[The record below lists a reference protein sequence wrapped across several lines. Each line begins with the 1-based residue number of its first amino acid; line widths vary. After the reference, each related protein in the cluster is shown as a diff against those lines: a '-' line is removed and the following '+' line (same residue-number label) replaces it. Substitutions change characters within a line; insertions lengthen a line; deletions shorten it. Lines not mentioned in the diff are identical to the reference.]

1 MVVSKEM
8 DRVVGGGMVYVVV
21 AMHSSGASVM
31 VVSTGSPGAGGLPNV
46 MVEQN
51 RSKHAGLGGQPRFDV
66 ARGVVRHAGLSPG
79 MVMVVGRRSTI
90 LVHPSSGKVEGPVQ
104 VIGGAQGGAIQ
115 TVEV

>member
-51 RSKHAGLGGQPRFDV
+51 KSKHAGLGGQPRFDV
-66 ARGVVRHAGLSPG
+66 ARGVVGHAGGVSAVLWATG
-79 MVMVVGRRSTI
+79 
-90 LVHPSSGKVEGPVQ
+90 
-104 VIGGAQGGAIQ
+104 IGLLQGALLDGH
-115 TVEV
+115 